1 MHTSPR
7 NLGQVGTKQTLPIR
21 SICCATELLPYCKPK
36 PARGKNGSSFHLFQ
50 TNSLSIQ
57 VCLTVIHNTR
67 RMVITTILTKSR
79 SSDSLQGVFPRLGKL
94 PSNVHYLR
102 QRYPNKV
109 FEILKLTSNCI
120 KAEGIKI
127 LFQIKNKQRKKK
139 RKFQTKKLRNY
150 LSFWDRS
157 IFLCRLHD
165 RVLLSD
171 VTKKERQPD
180 SSANSINEGLVV

>member
-139 RKFQTKKLRNY
+139 ENFRQKSYEIIFPFGIGQYFYAVCMTECFFLTLRKRKGNPIPQPIASTK
-150 LSFWDRS
+150 
-157 IFLCRLHD
+157 
-165 RVLLSD
+165 VL
-171 VTKKERQPD
+171 
-180 SSANSINEGLVV
+180 